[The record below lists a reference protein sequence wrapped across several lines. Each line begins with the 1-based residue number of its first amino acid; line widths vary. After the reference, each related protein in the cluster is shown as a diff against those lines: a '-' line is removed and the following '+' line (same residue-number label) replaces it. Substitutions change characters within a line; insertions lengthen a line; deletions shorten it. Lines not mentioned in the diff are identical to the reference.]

1 MENAKNEMRC
11 QIIINFYRK
20 NQAKGKLF
28 TVEFFSKI
36 DVKRDQVYRAIAR
49 FESGV
54 SHEQRKG
61 AGRPRKLTKR
71 EENKV
76 VKEMENKNGHLPLID
91 LKKYFFH
98 FHISE
103 G

>member
-1 MENAKNEMRC
+1 MENAKNETCR

-61 AGRPRKLTKR
+61 AGRPRKLSKR

-76 VKEMENKNGHLPLID
+76 VKEMENKNEGP
-91 LKKYFFH
+91 YATFH
-98 FHISE
+98 
-103 G
+103 